1 MSKDATVYSTGEGRV
16 CPKCGKPVSACAC
29 ARDRA
34 QAPPAGDGVVRV
46 RRELKGRRGKPVT
59 RVSGLPLGAAELKE
73 LASRLKQR
81 CGTGGGMD
89 GADLIIQGDQVEK
102 VLALLADEGFRAKRA
117 GG

>member
-1 MSKDATVYSTGEGRV
+1 MSKDPTVYSTGEGRV
-16 CPKCGKPVSACAC
+16 CPYCGKAAAACVCRKGKA
-29 ARDRA
+29 A
-34 QAPPAGDGVVRV
+34 PAGDGVVRV
-46 RRELKGRRGKPVT
+46 RRELKGRRGKTVT
-59 RVSGLPLGAAELKE
+59 RVSGLALDGAELKE

-102 VLALLADEGFRAKRA
+102 ILAALAEEGYKAKKA

>member
-1 MSKDATVYSTGEGRV
+1 MSKDATVYSTGEGKV
-16 CPKCGKPVSACAC
+16 CPVCGKPAKACVCTREKTKSAA
-29 ARDRA
+29 
-34 QAPPAGDGVVRV
+34 AGDGVVRV
-46 RRELKGRRGKPVT
+46 RRELKGRRGKTVT
-59 RVSGLPLGAAELKE
+59 RVNGLALGAAELKE

-102 VLALLADEGFRAKRA
+102 VLALLAEEGFRAKKA

>member
-16 CPKCGKPVSACAC
+16 CPVCGKPVAGCLCGKAK
-29 ARDRA
+29 AA
-34 QAPPAGDGVVRV
+34 PAGDGVVRV
-46 RRELKGRRGKPVT
+46 RRELKGRRGKTVT
-59 RVSGLPLGAAELKE
+59 RVSGLPLGGAELKE

-102 VLALLADEGFRAKRA
+102 ILAVLAEEGYRAKKA